1 MYGTDTRQTYP
12 PTVDP
17 GNRKPFSVWSSVSK
31 PGNQRRGS
39 FSSTPEAH
47 IDTTTYLNRIGYDGP
62 LTLDADTLRAL
73 QVAHLYTVPFE
84 NLSIDMDE
92 PIVLDIQAL
101 FEKVVTRRR
110 GGFCYEL
117 NGLFAALLRALG
129 FQVDM
134 FSARVRGSNREYGP
148 AFDHL
153 TLLVSLSERWLV
165 DVGFGDSFL
174 EPLRLDAREIQ
185 PQGESYYRILDDK
198 TNLVLESKD
207 REGAWA
213 PQYRFDTTPCHL
225 TDFGEMCR
233 YHQSSP
239 ESHFTKNPVCT
250 MATPGGRVTISGARL
265 ITTVGGARI
274 ERELP
279 DKLDYSNTLREQF
292 NIVIDK
298 E

>member
-1 MYGTDTRQTYP
+1 MHATENHSAYGPVYRNPERGDIF
-12 PTVDP
+12 D
-17 GNRKPFSVWSSVSK
+17 GSSSA
-31 PGNQRRGS
+31 
-39 FSSTPEAH
+39 TPEAH
-47 IDTTTYLNRIGYDGP
+47 IDVTTYLNRIDYDGP
-62 LTLDADTLRAL
+62 LTPDADTLRAL

-84 NLSIDMDE
+84 NLSIYLDE
-92 PIVLDIQAL
+92 PIVLDVEAL

-117 NGLFAALLRALG
+117 NGLFATLLQALG
-129 FQVDM
+129 FRVDM
-134 FSARVRGSNREYGP
+134 FSARVRGSDKEYGP

-174 EPLRLDAREIQ
+174 EPLRLDVREVQ
-185 PQGESYYRILDDK
+185 PQGERCYRILDDK
-198 TNLVLESKD
+198 AELVLESKG
-207 REGAWA
+207 REGEWT
-213 PQYRFDTTPCHL
+213 PQYRFGTTAYHL
-225 TDFGEMCR
+225 ADFAEMCR

-239 ESHFTKNPVCT
+239 ESHFTENTVCT
-250 MATPGGRVTISGARL
+250 MATPGGRVTISGMRF
-265 ITTVGGARI
+265 ITTTGGERI

-279 DKLDYSNTLREQF
+279 DKPNYSTTLREQF